1 MPADVAIVVSGIV
14 VVFVLFAAVLAWSE
28 RQAH

>member
-14 VVFVLFAAVLAWSE
+14 IVFVVFAVMLAWGE

>member
-1 MPADVAIVVSGIV
+1 MPADVAIIVSGIV
-14 VVFVLFAAVLAWSE
+14 VVFIVFAAILAWGQ